1 MTFEPLCRASLLTG
15 LAFVG
20 LAGAASA
27 QQVEEAPPPSLPP
40 RPVILPMTPGSEL
53 KDQQAPDVKQN
64 KPRIISVPG
73 AGPAP
78 GATSSAFQP
87 ERSPRNP
94 TQDYTFCNKTSYAL
108 DLAVGIRN
116 GGLFASRG
124 WWTIRAGECKVV
136 IQGPLAQPTYYSF
149 ARSSHA
155 HTGPIRTWGGA
166 HTLCTGKIGFQASSD
181 GSATCGP
188 GLEPQGFAKV
198 DTGGKNAWTTT
209 LSEAPGYKS
218 PEQARVAGLQRLLYD
233 LGRFDGPVDGVPGPK
248 FNETLSQ
255 ARVALTIPPNDGS
268 ALYNKLLAEALRV
281 QTTAGLT
288 FCNRTQDIVWSALG
302 VDSGGK
308 KLSQGWWRLQPGQCA
323 KVIKDRLADP
333 FLYAFASVDHT
344 EGAVDQTWGGAYKF
358 CTRDSSFE
366 IDDANDCEGRGF
378 KTTGFLRIDNSALRP
393 GITFEFAPRSESAQQ

>member
-1 MTFEPLCRASLLTG
+1 MSFKPSCRILFFAG
-15 LAFVG
+15 LASAG
-20 LAGAASA
+20 LVGAASA
-27 QQVEEAPPPSLPP
+27 QPVEEAPPPSLPP

-53 KDQQAPDVKQN
+53 QNQEQPKVKQN

-73 AGPAP
+73 AAPAP
-78 GATSSAFQP
+78 GSTTTSAFQP
-87 ERSPRNP
+87 ERSPKNP
-94 TQDYTFCNKTSYAL
+94 TQDYTFCNRTSYAL

-155 HTGPIRTWGGA
+155 HTGAIRTWGGS

-198 DTGGKNAWTTT
+198 DTGGKTAWTTT
-209 LSEAPGYKS
+209 LSEAAPGYKS

-248 FNETLSQ
+248 FNESLSQ
-255 ARVALTIPPNDGS
+255 ARVALSIPPNDSS

-302 VDSGGK
+302 TDAGGK
-308 KLSQGWWRLQPGQCA
+308 KTSQGWWRLQPGQCA
-323 KVIKDRLADP
+323 KVIKDRLVDP
-333 FLYAFASVDHT
+333 YLYAFASVDHT

-366 IDDANDCEGRGF
+366 IDEANDCEGRGF
-378 KTTGFLRIDNSALRP
+378 RTTGFLRIDTVSRP
-393 GITFEFAPRSESAQQ
+393 GITFEFAPRTAQQ